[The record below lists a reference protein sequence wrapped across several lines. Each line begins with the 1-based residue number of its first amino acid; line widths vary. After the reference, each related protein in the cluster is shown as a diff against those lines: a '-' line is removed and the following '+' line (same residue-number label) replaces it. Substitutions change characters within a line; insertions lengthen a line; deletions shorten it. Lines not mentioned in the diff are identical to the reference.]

1 MVGVILLPLR
11 VTPPRQGSEAS
22 QASGAPHE
30 REGTR

>member
-1 MVGVILLPLR
+1 MVGVILLLLR
-11 VTPPRQGSEAS
+11 AATPRQGSEAS